1 MKIQEVQ
8 ERTPELLEELLIIW
22 EDSVRTTHLFLSD
35 EEVRKIREYVPEAL
49 RGVEHLIFAKNDVEQ
64 PIAFMEPK
72 KDGWKCCFSPRQ
84 KGARPWKAA
93 DTVRNQKLWNPGSY
107 GQRAE
112 PAGGRLL

>member
-64 PIAFMEPK
+64 PVAFMGTEK
-72 KDGWKCCFSPRQ
+72 
-84 KGARPWKAA
+84 
-93 DTVRNQKLWNPGSY
+93 
-107 GQRAE
+107 
-112 PAGGRLL
+112 GRLEMLFLSPAERGKALESS